1 MIMIIYHI
9 SYIIYHISYIIYVI
23 CICICICIYG
33 PIGTNTQTHT
43 HVITVIFKNSY
54 IHISTIM
61 YHTVMI
67 LAPAS
72 SSWSPLAHSACVARH
87 VQLLAK
93 SKPQFNILGFCLVS
107 SYCARLQSGLVLK
120 IFSLCF
126 DVCFLRC
133 SSCQDLWA
141 LLRPS

>member
-1 MIMIIYHI
+1 MIIYHI
-9 SYIIYHISYIIYVI
+9 SYIIYQI

-126 DVCFLRC
+126 DFCFLRC